1 MMSKQ
6 WQNLHFW
13 QSCPLRGVFC
23 KGLEWL
29 LSVFRL
35 QDALATFD
43 FLNNTVAKPDYD
55 SLVENEQPDLELT
68 AIQRKTEIR

>member
-1 MMSKQ
+1 MTESSFLAELSLKESSFAKV
-6 WQNLHFW
+6 WNDSLST
-13 QSCPLRGVFC
+13 SC
-23 KGLEWL
+23 
-29 LSVFRL
+29 L